1 MGDNVCGSCNAR
13 RRIDVYLCETA
24 IDRLGEHMAKK
35 DRTTDAAA
43 EKDREKWMARFQ
55 VRLAMQP
62 GVDRAVVLQAVKEV
76 TAHCAETGEHPRAA
90 FGDPDAYAVRTAERL
105 VPADRAARARRQ
117 NALVDGVE
125 SVLEKAKGIT
135 GL

>member
-1 MGDNVCGSCNAR
+1 MAR
-13 RRIDVYLCETA
+13 
-24 IDRLGEHMAKK
+24 K
-35 DRTTDAAA
+35 DRTADDGAE

-76 TAHCAETGEHPRAA
+76 TAHCAETGEQPRTA
-90 FGDPDAYAVRTAERL
+90 FGDPDAYAVQAAERL
-105 VPADRAARARRQ
+105 VPADRAARERRH
-117 NALVDGVE
+117 NAVVDALDAVRKRAGE
-125 SVLEKAKGIT
+125 IA

>member
-1 MGDNVCGSCNAR
+1 
-13 RRIDVYLCETA
+13 
-24 IDRLGEHMAKK
+24 MAKK
-35 DRTTDAAA
+35 DRTTDAG

-76 TAHCAETGEHPRAA
+76 TTHCADTGEHPRTA
-90 FGDPDAYAVRTAERL
+90 FGDPDAYAVQTAARL
-105 VPADRAARARRQ
+105 VPADRAERARRHDTAVD
-117 NALVDGVE
+117 ALG
-125 SVLEKAKGIT
+125 SVVKRARDIA

>member
-1 MGDNVCGSCNAR
+1 
-13 RRIDVYLCETA
+13 
-24 IDRLGEHMAKK
+24 MANE
-35 DRTTDAAA
+35 DRTTDAAG

-76 TAHCAETGEHPRAA
+76 TTHCAETGEHPRAA

-105 VPADRAARARRQ
+105 VPEDRAARAKRRDGGVA
-117 NALVDGVE
+117 ALD
-125 SVLEKAKGIT
+125 SVLQRVRDVT
-135 GL
+135 GM